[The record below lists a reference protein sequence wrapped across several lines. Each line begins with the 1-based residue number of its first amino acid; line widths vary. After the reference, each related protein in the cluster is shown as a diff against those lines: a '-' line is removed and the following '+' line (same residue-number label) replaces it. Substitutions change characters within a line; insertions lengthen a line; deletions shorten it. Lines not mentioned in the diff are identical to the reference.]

1 MFDYFI
7 KGGPLMYPIGVLSL
21 ISLTI
26 IIERTY
32 HFLHFRS
39 CPQALLPKVISL
51 IKKGDWSG
59 AEDYLKRGSG
69 PLPRLL
75 LTLTQGHRKREREKG
90 LKEVADLV
98 ISKEISR
105 MERHLNLLPM
115 VYQLAPLLGLLGTVT
130 GMIKAF
136 QVIERMG
143 GKVNA
148 EVLAGGIWE
157 AMITTAAGLIVAIPT
172 AFCYHL
178 LERKVERTA
187 KEIRETASEFIFAL
201 RDTIDE

>member
-7 KGGPLMYPIGVLSL
+7 KGGPLMYPIGILSI

-26 IIERTY
+26 ILERTY
-32 HFLHFRS
+32 HFLRFRS
-39 CPQALLPKVISL
+39 CPDGLLSKTIFFVKQ
-51 IKKGDWSG
+51 KKWRE
-59 AEDYLKRGSG
+59 AEDFLNKETG
-69 PLPRLL
+69 PLAKLL
-75 LTLTQGHRKREREKG
+75 LVLTQGYKEGKG
-90 LKEVADLV
+90 EVGLREVANLV
-98 ISKEISR
+98 ASREISR
-105 MERHLNLLPM
+105 MERHLSLLPL

-148 EVLAGGIWE
+148 LVLAGGIWE
-157 AMITTAAGLIVAIPT
+157 AMITTAAGLMVAIPT
-172 AFCYHL
+172 AFFYHF

-187 KEIRETASEFIFAL
+187 KEIQDAATEFIFSL
-201 RDTIDE
+201 KGVDE

>member
-1 MFDYFI
+1 
-7 KGGPLMYPIGVLSL
+7 MYPIGILSL

-32 HFLHFRS
+32 HFLRFRS
-39 CPQALLPKVISL
+39 CSQTLLPKVISF
-51 IKKGDWSG
+51 IKEKDWKGVEG
-59 AEDYLKRGSG
+59 YLKKESG
-69 PLPRLL
+69 PSARLL
-75 LTLTQGHRKREREKG
+75 LALIQGYREGEREKG
-90 LKEVADLV
+90 LKEIANLV
-98 ISKEISR
+98 TSKEISR

-115 VYQLAPLLGLLGTVT
+115 VYQLAPLLGLLGTVV

-148 EVLAGGIWE
+148 LVLAGGIWE

-172 AFCYHL
+172 AFCYHF
-178 LERKVERTA
+178 LERKVERTTN
-187 KEIRETASEFIFAL
+187 EIKQTATEFIFAL
-201 RDTIDE
+201 RSSGLWVK

>member
-7 KGGPLMYPIGVLSL
+7 KGGPLMYPIGILSL

-32 HFLHFRS
+32 HFLRFRS
-39 CPQALLPKVISL
+39 CSQTLLPKVISF
-51 IKKGDWSG
+51 IKKRDWKG
-59 AEDYLKRGSG
+59 VEDHLERESG
-69 PLPRLL
+69 PLARLL
-75 LTLTQGHRKREREKG
+75 LALTQGHREGEGEKG
-90 LKEVADLV
+90 LKEVTNLV
-98 ISKEISR
+98 TSKEISR
-105 MERHLNLLPM
+105 MEKHLSLLPM
-115 VYQLAPLLGLLGTVT
+115 VYQLAPLLGLLGTVA

-136 QVIERMG
+136 QVIERVG

-148 EVLAGGIWE
+148 LVLAGGIWE

-172 AFCYHL
+172 AFCYHF

-187 KEIRETASEFIFAL
+187 KEIKDTATEFIFAL
-201 RDTIDE
+201 RSIDE

>member
-7 KGGPLMYPIGVLSL
+7 KGGPFMYPIGILSL
-21 ISLTI
+21 ISLTV

-32 HFLHFRS
+32 HFLRFRS
-39 CPQALLPKVISL
+39 CSQTLLPKVISF
-51 IKKGDWSG
+51 IKEKDWKGV
-59 AEDYLKRGSG
+59 EDHLKRESG
-69 PLPRLL
+69 PLARLL
-75 LTLTQGHRKREREKG
+75 FALTQGHREGEREKE
-90 LKEVADLV
+90 LKEVANLV
-98 ISKEISR
+98 TSKEISR

-115 VYQLAPLLGLLGTVT
+115 VYQLAPLLGLLGTVA

-148 EVLAGGIWE
+148 LVLAGGIWE

-172 AFCYHL
+172 AFCCHF
-178 LERKVERTA
+178 LERKVEHTA
-187 KEIRETASEFIFAL
+187 KEIKETATEFIFAL
-201 RDTIDE
+201 RSIGE